1 MGESAQVVNVASRHR
16 YEVVVDGKIAG
27 YVTYVEQDG
36 AVVLEHT
43 RIKVAFEGR
52 GLGAVLVAGVLA
64 DIRERGLSVVALC
77 PFVASWMQRNPQ
89 FDDLVDHALRE
100 RLVETA

>member
-77 PFVASWMQRNPQ
+77 PFAASWMQRNPQ